1 MSQND
6 VETKDQG
13 SVDTV
18 RGNGV
23 EEKIELFKSLVKAGK
38 SVNKAIAESGLTEYK
53 YRKHYAEI
61 WSDPELAAFK
71 PQPLFPRLQP
81 SQKSEAKPAQAK
93 STEEAEKSKPPPTSA
108 LDEALKGTEAKAKK
122 PPKITPSEALES
134 LKWYQDEF
142 NRVFGRGMPVAIG
155 VRPPAREGAQPEAA
169 VASYGVEGSLKQV
182 KAAEDEAKKLL
193 ETLGYKVVTTE
204 TPVSVEEAK
213 KLVEGMGYQLVD
225 TRLARGEVEKMLQE
239 AERQWQQQHD
249 LDLETRLEEAKI
261 GAAERVVSKAIDK
274 VMEPFTYFL
283 KQWFE
288 GTVEAR
294 MSSATPQPTEGTEA
308 PPNNPTA
315 QTTEP
320 NLHNLTLT
328 RYTRERPS
336 SSEEEKPKEAS

>member
-1 MSQND
+1 MVIWVSQNETEPNDQND
-6 VETKDQG
+6 VGTAPETNDEQ
-13 SVDTV
+13 
-18 RGNGV
+18 
-23 EEKIELFKSLVKAGK
+23 KIELFKTLVKEGK
-38 SVNKAIAESGLTEYK
+38 SVNKAIEEAGLSRYK
-53 YRKHYAEI
+53 YQKHYEEI
-61 WSDPELAAFK
+61 WSDPTLAPFK
-71 PQPLFPRLQP
+71 PQPLFPKLQP
-81 SQKSEAKPAQAK
+81 PETK
-93 STEEAEKSKPPPTSA
+93 A
-108 LDEALKGTEAKAKK
+108 LDEALKGMETEK
-122 PPKITPSEALES
+122 PPTITPSEALNA
-134 LKWYQDEF
+134 LKWYQREF

-155 VRPPAREGAQPEAA
+155 VRPPAHEGAPPEAA

-182 KAAEDEAKKLL
+182 KAAEEEAKKLL

-204 TPVSVEEAK
+204 TPVTVEEAK

-225 TRLARGEVEKMLQE
+225 TRLAREDVDRMLEE

-294 MSSATPQPTEGTEA
+294 MSSANTPTPEQSASPISNPATK
-308 PPNNPTA
+308 PP
-315 QTTEP
+315 EP
-320 NLHNLTLT
+320 IIPNLTLT

-336 SSEEEKPKEAS
+336 STEEEKAKEES

>member
-1 MSQND
+1 MSENGITT
-6 VETKDQG
+6 EDQD
-13 SVDTV
+13 SIETV

-53 YRKHYAEI
+53 YRKHYAAI

-81 SQKSEAKPAQAK
+81 SRKSEAK
-93 STEEAEKSKPPPTSA
+93 STEEAEKPKPPKSSA
-108 LDEALKGTEAKAKK
+108 LDEALKGVEVKK
-122 PPKITPSEALES
+122 PPTITPSDALNA
-134 LKWYQDEF
+134 LKWYQEEF

-204 TPVSVEEAK
+204 TPVTVEEAK

-294 MSSATPQPTEGTEA
+294 MSSATPQTTERTET
-308 PPNNPTA
+308 PQNNPTA
-315 QTTEP
+315 QTAEP
-320 NLHNLTLT
+320 IPHNLTLT

-336 SSEEEKPKEAS
+336 SSEEEKAKEAS